1 MNEIVFLL
9 LIIKWFKIGILIDVI
24 VFLIFVVNFI
34 FVWLGLVMFEGWLW
48 IKMIVV
54 VLLIIICLINFFG

>member
-24 VFLIFVVNFI
+24 VFLIFVVNCI